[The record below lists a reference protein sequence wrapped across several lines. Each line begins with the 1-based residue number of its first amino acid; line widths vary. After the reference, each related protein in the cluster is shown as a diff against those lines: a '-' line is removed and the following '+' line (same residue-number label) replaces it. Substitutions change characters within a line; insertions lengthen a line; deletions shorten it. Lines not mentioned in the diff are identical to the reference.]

1 MDEFTVI
8 KKESFSFL
16 CVVLFLT
23 RVKQRL
29 KKVFH
34 VNGHSGWV
42 FRGFISRLRLKLMT
56 LKFNDAAD
64 FVLNYILCYR
74 LI

>member
-34 VNGHSGWV
+34 VAGHSGWV

-56 LKFNDAAD
+56 LKFNDAFD
-64 FVLNYILCYR
+64 LVLNYILCYR
-74 LI
+74 LT